1 MVLECSEWS
10 PLQKKLGNTVYW
22 ITRVYIFVCLLF
34 SSLQAT
40 PNSYVSY
47 KNPSACR
54 SAEPFGAILDRSDS
68 DGEGCTCSGSWQP
81 QCCCPRPRPYGL
93 PLCRKTSTCR
103 QPSCSGPPAT
113 EPASYQTVPY
123 SPWPTASTS
132 CPDLPCSA
140 PSLDPCPCPAA
151 APVSVTEQCTCS
163 PSFSGGQQLCPYCVR
178 MQLQSCPCGRQPSS
192 SVSGLSDFA
201 EFASPPTAC
210 ISPPTTC
217 ITLPKRPVL
226 PKLIPIVLKPLSFNI
241 HRPQVPCRPGLE
253 YGSSSQSLLTPYG
266 CSSAPSPYEFY
277 NNINKK

>member
-1 MVLECSEWS
+1 MNALTIAVAVLSTAVTLSIAE
-10 PLQKKLGNTVYW
+10 
-22 ITRVYIFVCLLF
+22 
-34 SSLQAT
+34 AT

-54 SAEPFGAILDRSDS
+54 SAEPLGATLDRSDS

-93 PLCRKTSTCR
+93 PLCRQTCTCR

-132 CPDLPCSA
+132 CPDLPSSA
-140 PSLDPCPCPAA
+140 LSPDPCPCPAA
-151 APVSVTEQCTCS
+151 APVPVPEQCTCS
-163 PSFSGGQQLCPYCVR
+163 PSSGGGQQLCPYCVR
-178 MQLQSCPCGRQPSS
+178 MQLQSCPCGGQPSS

-201 EFASPPTAC
+201 KFASPPTAC
-210 ISPPTTC
+210 IAPPTVC
-217 ITLPKRPVL
+217 ISPPKRPVL

-241 HRPQVPCRPGLE
+241 HRPQVPCRPGLG
-253 YGSSSQSLLTPYG
+253 YGGSSQSLLTPYG
-266 CSSAPSPYEFY
+266 CGSAPSPYEFY
-277 NNINKK
+277 KK